1 MVERVS
7 KVLPHAHFTIAVA
20 YSGWMSVFM
29 GALPGIENRFEKQL
43 VNIPGAWRK
52 RQADNGLLV

>member
-7 KVLPHAHFTIAVA
+7 NVFPHAHFTTAVA

-29 GALPGIENRFEKQL
+29 GALPGDESRFG
-43 VNIPGAWRK
+43 NS
-52 RQADNGLLV
+52 